1 MTQQTLKHRD
11 WVKIIDKRHREISLK
26 KKKTIIDLLP
36 SYLICSAAIGTSL
49 FILSSFIKSNTRVE
63 LSIQEKQVI
72 QQYFSKK
79 LRVGKWHL
87 SHLDFNSNNINI
99 YINLPELLPIEEP
112 YLSKYIQ
119 QTLCPSSEEL
129 ESVLIKNH
137 NLSIN
142 LFSGPEAKI
151 MQSAKCN
158 V

>member
-72 QQYFSKK
+72 Q
-79 LRVGKWHL
+79 
-87 SHLDFNSNNINI
+87 
-99 YINLPELLPIEEP
+99 
-112 YLSKYIQ
+112 
-119 QTLCPSSEEL
+119 
-129 ESVLIKNH
+129 
-137 NLSIN
+137 
-142 LFSGPEAKI
+142 
-151 MQSAKCN
+151 
-158 V
+158 